1 MGYYTEEDEL
11 LNDDQLNDEVDVT
24 MAVTGDDSL
33 ARGELKEFF
42 MECCGDDDETMEDVT
57 DVDVTDIDPDADLS
71 EVEPKPDELD
81 MAADDLIDAVED
93 ITYSDFEMDEL
104 IDTVRST
111 SDSEE

>member
-33 ARGELKEFF
+33 AREELKEFF
-42 MECCGDDDETMEDVT
+42 MECCDGEEAMEDVT

-104 IDTVRST
+104 IDTVRSS

>member
-33 ARGELKEFF
+33 AREELKEFF
-42 MECCGDDDETMEDVT
+42 MECCTDDETIEDVT
-57 DVDVTDIDPDADLS
+57 DVDIADIDPDADLS

-104 IDTVRST
+104 IDTVRSS

>member
-33 ARGELKEFF
+33 AREELKEFF
-42 MECCGDDDETMEDVT
+42 AECCTGDETIEDVT
-57 DVDVTDIDPDADLS
+57 DVDIADIDPDTDLS

-104 IDTVRST
+104 IDTVRSS

>member
-33 ARGELKEFF
+33 AREELKEFF
-42 MECCGDDDETMEDVT
+42 AECCTDDETIEDVT

>member
-33 ARGELKEFF
+33 AREELKEFF
-42 MECCGDDDETMEDVT
+42 AECCTDDETIEDVT
-57 DVDVTDIDPDADLS
+57 DVDIADIDPDADLS

-104 IDTVRST
+104 IDTVRSI

>member
-33 ARGELKEFF
+33 AREELKEFF
-42 MECCGDDDETMEDVT
+42 AECCTDDETIEDVT
-57 DVDVTDIDPDADLS
+57 DVDIADIDPDADLS

-104 IDTVRST
+104 IDTVRSS

>member
-33 ARGELKEFF
+33 AREELKEFF
-42 MECCGDDDETMEDVT
+42 AECCADDETMEDVT

-104 IDTVRST
+104 IDTVRSA

>member
-33 ARGELKEFF
+33 AREELKEFF
-42 MECCGDDDETMEDVT
+42 AECCTDDETIEDVT
-57 DVDVTDIDPDADLS
+57 DVDIADIDPDADLS

-104 IDTVRST
+104 IDTVRSA

>member
-11 LNDDQLNDEVDVT
+11 LNYDQLNDEVDVT

-33 ARGELKEFF
+33 AREELKEFF
-42 MECCGDDDETMEDVT
+42 AECCTDDETIEDVT
-57 DVDVTDIDPDADLS
+57 DVDIADIDPDADLS

-104 IDTVRST
+104 IDTVRSS

>member
-11 LNDDQLNDEVDVT
+11 LNDDQLNDEVAVT

-33 ARGELKEFF
+33 AREELKEFF
-42 MECCGDDDETMEDVT
+42 MEWCEGEETMEDVT

-104 IDTVRST
+104 IDTVRSS

>member
-33 ARGELKEFF
+33 AREELKEFF
-42 MECCGDDDETMEDVT
+42 AECCTDDETIEDVT
-57 DVDVTDIDPDADLS
+57 DVDISDIDPDADLS

>member
-33 ARGELKEFF
+33 AREELKEFF
-42 MECCGDDDETMEDVT
+42 MECCDGEETMEDVT

-71 EVEPKPDELD
+71 DVEPKPDELD

-104 IDTVRST
+104 IDTVRSS

>member
-33 ARGELKEFF
+33 AREELKEFF
-42 MECCGDDDETMEDVT
+42 AECCTDDETIEDVT
-57 DVDVTDIDPDADLS
+57 DVDIADIDPDVDLS

-104 IDTVRST
+104 IDTVRSS

>member
-33 ARGELKEFF
+33 AREELKEFF
-42 MECCGDDDETMEDVT
+42 AECCTDDETIEDVT
-57 DVDVTDIDPDADLS
+57 DVDIADIDPDADLS

>member
-33 ARGELKEFF
+33 AREELKEFF
-42 MECCGDDDETMEDVT
+42 AECCTDDETIEDVT
-57 DVDVTDIDPDADLS
+57 DVDITDIDPDADLS